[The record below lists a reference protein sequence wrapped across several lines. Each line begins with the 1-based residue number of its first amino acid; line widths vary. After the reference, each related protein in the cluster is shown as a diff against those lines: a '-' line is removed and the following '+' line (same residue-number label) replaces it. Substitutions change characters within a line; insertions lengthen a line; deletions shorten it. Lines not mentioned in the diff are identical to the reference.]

1 MTRYRG
7 PRGKNSIKNHMRNI
21 REERQKSKAK
31 RLDMRKSDEF
41 NFMLGKAVEDLP
53 ESTKGAI
60 RGSIYAIVS
69 KKGTKEAKD
78 FIGKKHTEGL
88 IDTQTQKRLL
98 DLIFDYSKYR

>member
-1 MTRYRG
+1 
-7 PRGKNSIKNHMRNI
+7 MRNI

-41 NFMLGKAVEDLP
+41 NYMLGKAVEDLP

-78 FIGKKHTEGL
+78 FIGKKHSEGL
-88 IDTQTQKRLL
+88 IDNQTQKRLL